1 MHPMLTIA
9 IRAARSAGR
18 IINRASV
25 DIESIRVTRKQ
36 VNDFVT
42 EVDRASEQI
51 VVETLLESFPA
62 HSILA
67 EESGFIAGPK
77 CRSGRAS
84 NEQVDPASPWFREA
98 ELVWII
104 DPIDGTTNFI
114 HGLPLFSIS
123 IALAFRG
130 KTILGVVH
138 EVSRDECFSAIEG
151 GRAMLNGKVIQVS
164 ERSKLSDSLLVTG
177 FPYKDEGRL
186 EAWMQLFITLLRKS
200 HGVRRLG
207 SAAIDLV
214 YVACGRFEAFYEY
227 GLSPWDVAAGA
238 FIVEQAGGLVTD
250 YQGGPNFV
258 YGKEL
263 LAGNGRM
270 NEELRGVILEHFAR

>member
-1 MHPMLTIA
+1 MENLLDIQSLCEEVCR
-9 IRAARSAGR
+9 ISREVGR
-18 IINRASV
+18 FILLEQKRLS
-25 DIESIRVTRKQ
+25 DHSIESKGL
-36 VNDFVT
+36 NDFVT
-42 EVDRASEQI
+42 YVDKAA
-51 VVETLLESFPA
+51 ETLLVSELKALLPA
-62 HSILA
+62 
-67 EESGFIAGPK
+67 SGFLTEEK
-77 CRSGRAS
+77 TV
-84 NEQVDPASPWFREA
+84 EQQESDY
-98 ELVWII
+98 VWII

-130 KTILGVVH
+130 KTILGVVY
-138 EVSRDECFSAIEG
+138 EVSHDECFSAVDG
-151 GRAMLNGKVIQVS
+151 GKAMLNGKPIQVT
-164 ERSKLSDSLLVTG
+164 ERKKLSDSLLVTG

-186 EAWMQLFITLLRKS
+186 ESWMRLFIELLRKS

-207 SAAIDLV
+207 SAAIDLA

-238 FIVEQAGGLVTD
+238 FIVQQAGGTVTD
-250 YQGGPNFV
+250 YSGGDNYI

-270 NEELRGVILEHFAR
+270 NEELRLVIQEVFAR